1 MLAWGLGSVTR
12 MRFVWATLVAV
23 SAIAGVWLWDLRE
36 AAQRPVKEVRTLPF
50 DADAHVV
57 VPKTS
62 VIRFDAADYD
72 DPRLHQAMRCTIDDI
87 LNSGGISA
95 EWWAEYDRAAAEGLE
110 ASGIMAR
117 AEAGEHDAML
127 IVAFLYAN
135 DDSQTTLAREWLLR
149 AGEAGIGSAQNE
161 IGYGYVNG
169 AFGFETD
176 AEQGREWLERA
187 IGNGDQIAGYGLA
200 RLYRVSLVQPPEGE
214 TRSRFELAHDINLHS
229 AQYCYAAALE
239 DLARDFTRG
248 HAVERDLAAAGH
260 LRRLVSL
267 SGG

>member
-1 MLAWGLGSVTR
+1 
-12 MRFVWATLVAV
+12 MRYVWAVLVAL
-23 SAIAGVWLWDLRE
+23 SAITGVWLWDLRE
-36 AAQRPVKEVRTLPF
+36 AALRPLKEARTLPF
-50 DADAHVV
+50 DADAHIV

-62 VIRFDAADYD
+62 VIQFEPADYD
-72 DPRLHQAMRCTIDDI
+72 DPRLHRAMRCTIEDV
-87 LNSGGISA
+87 LRSGGIPDS
-95 EWWAEYDRAAAEGLE
+95 WWAEFDRAQAEGLE
-110 ASGIMAR
+110 ASGVMAR

-127 IVAFLYAN
+127 IVAFHYAG
-135 DDSQTTLAREWLLR
+135 DDTETERARDWLLR
-149 AGEAGIGSAQNE
+149 AGEAGIPGAQNE

-176 AEQGREWLERA
+176 LETGRLWLERA
-187 IGNGDQIAGYGLA
+187 VGNGDQIAGYGLA
-200 RLYRVSLVQPPEGE
+200 RLYRENSVPPPEDE
-214 TRSRFELAHDINLHS
+214 TRGPFELAHDLNLYS
-229 AQYCYAAALE
+229 AQYCYGAALE

>member
-1 MLAWGLGSVTR
+1 
-12 MRFVWATLVAV
+12 MRYVWATLVAV

-36 AAQRPVKEVRTLPF
+36 AALRPMKEVRTLPF
-50 DADAHVV
+50 DAASHTV
-57 VPKTS
+57 VPKTNT
-62 VIRFDAADYD
+62 IRYAAGDYD
-72 DPRLHQAMRCTIDDI
+72 DPRLHRAMRCTIDDV

-95 EWWAEYDRAAAEGLE
+95 EWWAEYDRAESEGLE
-110 ASGIMAR
+110 ASGVLAR

-127 IVAFLYAN
+127 IVAFHYAG
-135 DDSQTTLAREWLLR
+135 DDSQTELARDWLLR

-176 AEQGREWLERA
+176 TEQGREWLERA

-200 RLYRVSLVQPPEGE
+200 RLYRTSLVQPPDGE
-214 TRSRFELAHDINLHS
+214 TRGPFELAFDTNLHS